1 MSEYG
6 IAVSWGRSL
15 SSFWR
20 TTILIVH
27 SGCKNLYSHQQWKS
41 VPLFLYSCNH
51 ELFLVSLRLV
61 FWTGVRWNLKVI
73 LICIWLMAKDVHYF
87 FKWFS
92 IICSSSTENC
102 LFKYVFHFLTVMF
115 VFFFFYQILSFKYSL
130 YKLHMYHVYLV
141 WLLLCWCLNILFRN
155 F

>member
-1 MSEYG
+1 MG
-6 IAVSWGRSL
+6 NPW
-15 SSFWR
+15 
-20 TTILIVH
+20 
-27 SGCKNLYSHQQWKS
+27 KNLQFEILHNLFRLHHFHSVYTRFLLPAAIEEYS
-41 VPLFLYSCNH
+41 LYSTA
-51 ELFLVSLRLV
+51 SLAWDVIVLLV
-61 FWTGVRWNLKVI
+61 FAILTGVRWNLKVI

-115 VFFFFYQILSFKYSL
+115 VFFYQILSFKYSL